1 MITQAIH
8 SIDGIPLNSD
18 VKLKQKHHNLLILNG
33 SFWAREKQGEG
44 AIV

>member
-1 MITQAIH
+1 MITYIIH

-18 VKLKQKHHNLLILNG
+18 VKLKQEYHNLLILNG
-33 SFWAREKQGEG
+33 SFWARQKQGEG